1 MVLVGE
7 NWIQA
12 GGFYDEMKELIEMID
27 EPITKVMTDPN
38 FEAYTVV
45 DAMKIIEGKKS
56 WFIVSH
62 NLFSARAL
70 NRGGVRRERT
80 RLF

>member
-1 MVLVGE
+1 
-7 NWIQA
+7 
-12 GGFYDEMKELIEMID
+12 MKELIEMID

-56 WFIVSH
+56 
-62 NLFSARAL
+62 
-70 NRGGVRRERT
+70 
-80 RLF
+80 